1 MITVA
6 QAEWAANSLDCRQGC
21 DSIGGMS
28 FVPRCA
34 LALLVIASTAA
45 AAPKPAVVKLTAKQ
59 AEPYYASLA
68 RGAKLPDNVFRGVLN
83 RLRLNLRSKTP
94 GPGLTALVK
103 RLERVPS
110 PVIGPDR
117 QQQLNFANNQPGAL
131 RAIYDEHLL
140 AGQTVDQIR
149 KHPSAD
155 LFPGKVPATAKRTT
169 QTFRLNLRALGKVG
183 TGLYVPPGEKVTI
196 QLPTELTELGLKARI
211 GLHSTSLSLAKFR
224 TLKRFPSV
232 SRVFDLQAETTVI
245 ASAFG
250 GLLYIEMADPNDP
263 YLNVRKGDMEN
274 LVGSYTAPMPEWKD
288 IVITGTVNAPRYV
301 RGETS
306 MRKWRTAIRNH
317 PAPWAELESDKVVFT
332 VPSSMIRDL
341 EEPNRVMAKWD
352 DVMDAMADLSAR
364 PRQRP
369 VAMRFMLDA
378 HVNFGAAFA
387 GYPINAPYSWGKAI
401 VTGQPSWGHVHELGH
416 MHQKKD
422 WTYQGTGEVTVNLF
436 SLYALEKTTEGP
448 IERADPARVQG
459 LVNDWFK
466 KPAKDRNWMKGG
478 GAWDKLA
485 FYQLLIPEFG
495 WEPFKDV
502 FRAYRELPL
511 DKKLKAD
518 QNRAGDFM
526 ARFSKRVGKNL
537 EPYFRVWGV
546 QLNPDYRVQVK
557 DLPVWLPQELPA
569 SIQAEARR

>member
-1 MITVA
+1 MLTLLLLA
-6 QAEWAANSLDCRQGC
+6 TALPAASK
-21 DSIGGMS
+21 
-28 FVPRCA
+28 
-34 LALLVIASTAA
+34 
-45 AAPKPAVVKLTAKQ
+45 PKVVKLSAKQ
-59 AEPYYASLA
+59 AEPYYANLA

-83 RLRLNLRSKTP
+83 RMRLNLRAKSYSN
-94 GPGLTALVK
+94 GLKALVK
-103 RLERVPS
+103 RIERVPS
-110 PVIGPDR
+110 PVIGPDKR
-117 QQQLNFANNQPGAL
+117 QQLNFATNPWGAL
-131 RAIYDEHLL
+131 RAVYDENLL
-140 AGQTVDQIR
+140 ASQPVAEIH

-155 LFPGKVPATAKRTT
+155 AFPGTVPANAERVSA
-169 QTFRLNLRALGKVG
+169 TFRLNLRAFGKVG
-183 TGLYVPPGEKVTI
+183 TGLYVPAGEKVTI
-196 QLPTELTELGLKARI
+196 NIPGKLSTMGLKARV
-211 GLHSTSLSLAKFR
+211 GLHSTTLSLDKFR

-232 SRVFDLQAETTVI
+232 SRVFDLKSEQTVI

-250 GLLYIEMADPNDP
+250 GLLYLELPNPNDP
-263 YLNVRKGDMEN
+263 FLNVRKGDVEN
-274 LVGSYTAPMPEWKD
+274 LVGTYSAPAPDWKTLT
-288 IVITGTVNAPRYV
+288 ISGVVRAPRYI

-306 MRKWRTAIRNH
+306 MRAWRNTIRNH
-317 PAPWAELESDKVVFT
+317 PGPWAELESDKVVFT

-341 EEPNRVMAKWD
+341 LEPNRVMAKWD
-352 DVMDAMADLSAR
+352 EVMDAMADLSAR

-387 GYPINAPYSWGKAI
+387 SYPINAPYSWGEAI
-401 VTGQPSWGHVHELGH
+401 VTGKPSWGHVHELGH

-436 SLYALEKTTEGP
+436 SLYALEKTTEEP
-448 IERADPARVQG
+448 IPRADAGRVQG

-466 KPAKDRNWMKGG
+466 KPAAERNWMKGG

-485 FYQLLIPEFG
+485 FYQLMIPEFG
-495 WEPFKDV
+495 WEPFKEV

-557 DLPVWLPQELPA
+557 DLPVWLPRELPA
-569 SIQAEARR
+569 SIQAEARQ